1 MVFGSYRDEETQV
14 ASIKATLL
22 KMAQPDLYR
31 LNDFRVMDLPTY
43 ATERDVQ
50 KRLRKM
56 QLEQKFGGASNSV
69 NRGAATSPLSLDP
82 PPNAEMVAEA
92 QAHLADAER
101 RLVNELFWF
110 WPGKG
115 AQDTGVEDE
124 VGRAT
129 HTVEEATLPTGNGIE
144 AAASFWTGHLE
155 AGDEEQAIAA
165 HNLAILFHAAALD
178 IEWGA
183 GREPL
188 TSDERKQRLARYWSS
203 AIEMWK
209 RVFAGE
215 YAWKYLVARVE
226 ELNDP
231 RLKASSVRHLRQ
243 GLPVA
248 LLTINAVLAVR
259 ASQSGATAEA
269 KRQAELMRAYG
280 FTPDELAEAR
290 RRVLEPLRHRIHD
303 LCTTVK
309 KDAQKT
315 PEQAIEVAERL
326 LERARPL
333 LMAVDD
339 LLPAGDPQRPD
350 MLDAV
355 AHAATDAAIIKSR
368 SLSHGVKRDWVS
380 TQEFFERVSRY
391 AATQPMRTRI
401 NQSLVWVRDNLRYS
415 EHKSCWFCGE
425 HEDDPASSLTITMY
439 KMVAYKHYNYTDV
452 NVPRCYGCRQGHERM
467 RTLTVLGAVAGVAA
481 VFIGW
486 LALWLPYGPEAE
498 DSGPYLAAVML
509 VAAFAYLGG
518 TLGHRLAVKKSSEN
532 MKPSAHKWSFPGVVE
547 LRSQGWTHIKPS

>member
-1 MVFGSYRDEETQV
+1 MVFSGYRNEETQS

-22 KMAQPDLYR
+22 RMARPDLYR
-31 LNDFRVMDLPTY
+31 LNDFRVIGLPTC

-56 QLEQKFGGASNSV
+56 QLEQKFGGASNGV
-69 NRGAATSPLSLDP
+69 NRGAATSPLPLDP
-82 PPNAEMVAEA
+82 PPDAEMIAEA
-92 QAHLADAER
+92 QAHLTDAER
-101 RLVNELFWF
+101 RLINELFWI
-110 WPGKG
+110 WPDKG

-124 VGRAT
+124 VARIG
-129 HTVEEATLPTGNGIE
+129 HTVEEATLPAVNGFE
-144 AAASFWTGHLE
+144 AAARFWTSQLE
-155 AGDEEQAIAA
+155 TGDEEQAIAA
-165 HNLAILFHAAALD
+165 HNLAVLFHAAALD

-188 TSDERKQRLARYWSS
+188 ASDEQKERLARYWSS

-209 RVFAGE
+209 RVLAEE
-215 YAWKYLVARVE
+215 YVWKYLTARVE
-226 ELNDP
+226 KLNDP
-231 RLKASSVRHLRQ
+231 RLKASSVGHLRQ

-248 LLTINAVLAVR
+248 LLIINAALAVR
-259 ASQSGATAEA
+259 ASQSGATADA

-280 FTPDELAEAR
+280 FTLDVMAEAR
-290 RRVLEPLRHRIHD
+290 QCVLEPLRHRIRD
-303 LCTTVK
+303 LCMTMK
-309 KDAQKT
+309 EDAQKK

-339 LLPAGDPQRPD
+339 LLPAGDPRRPD

-355 AHAATDAAIIKSR
+355 AHAANDAAIIKSQ
-368 SLSHGVKRDWVS
+368 SLSHGVKREWVS
-380 TQEFFERVSRY
+380 AQEFLERISRY

-425 HEDDPASSLTITMY
+425 QEDDPASSLTITMY
-439 KMVAYKHYNYTDV
+439 KMVARNQYHYTDV
-452 NVPRCYGCRQGHERM
+452 NVPRCYGCRRAHERM

-481 VFIGW
+481 VFVGYV
-486 LALWLPYGPEAE
+486 ALWLPYGPEVE
-498 DSGPYLAAVML
+498 DSGPYLAAIML
-509 VAAFAYLGG
+509 VAAFAYLGVA
-518 TLGHRLAVKKSSEN
+518 LGRRLAAKKSPGDT
-532 MKPSAHKWSFPGVVE
+532 KPLDQKWSFPGVTK
-547 LRSQGWTHIKPS
+547 LRSERWTHIKPS